1 MKFKTLLFDVDDT
14 LLDFQLAEKKAL
26 KALFEEENISLTAT
40 IEATYKKI
48 NHQLWSDFEIG
59 KIGKEVVIDTRFK
72 RLFEELGRDVDGKK
86 MDEKYR
92 HHLSRGHDLLGNSKQ
107 IIEELQPHYDLYIV
121 TNGVAET
128 QYPRLEASKL
138 LPLFKDTFVS
148 EEVGYQKPMK
158 EYFDYVFERI
168 PNFEPEKT
176 LIVGDSL
183 TSDIK
188 GGNMAKIKTA
198 WLNPKKLAAIEG
210 IQPDYT
216 MTKLE
221 DIFPIL
227 H

>member
-1 MKFKTLLFDVDDT
+1 MKFETLLFDVDDT

-26 KALFEEENISLTAT
+26 KALFEAEKVSLTAT

-48 NHQLWSDFEIG
+48 NQQLWADFEVG
-59 KIGKEVVIDTRFK
+59 KIAKEMVTETRFK
-72 RLFEELGRDVDGKK
+72 KLFEQLNIEVDGKQ
-86 MDEKYR
+86 MDQKYR
-92 HHLSRGHDLLGNSKQ
+92 YYLSRGHDLLGNSKQ
-107 IIEELQPHYDLYIV
+107 IIEELEPHYGLYIV

-128 QYPRLEASKL
+128 QYRRLKAAKL
-138 LPLFKDTFVS
+138 LPFFKEVFVS

-158 EYFDYVFERI
+158 EYFEHVFERI
-168 PNFEPEKT
+168 PHFEPEKT
-176 LIVGDSL
+176 LIIGDSL

-188 GGNMAKIKTA
+188 GGNAAKIQTA
-198 WLNPKKLAAIEG
+198 WLNPKKLATTEG

-221 DIFPIL
+221 DLFPIL

>member
-26 KALFEEENISLTAT
+26 QALFKEEQITLTAT

-48 NHQLWSDFEIG
+48 NHQLWSDFEVG
-59 KIGKEVVIDTRFK
+59 KIDKGLVTNTRFK
-72 RLFEELGRDVDGKK
+72 RLFEALGHEVDGEK

-92 HHLSRGHDLLGNSKQ
+92 YHLSRGHDLLGNSKQ
-107 IIEELQPHYDLYIV
+107 IIDELAPHYDLYIV

-128 QYPRLEASKL
+128 QYRRLEASKL
-138 LPLFKDTFVS
+138 LPLFKGVFVS

-168 PNFEPEKT
+168 PQLDLKKT
-176 LIVGDSL
+176 LIIGDSL

-188 GGNMAKIKTA
+188 GGNAAKIQTA
-198 WLNPKKLAAIEG
+198 WLNPKKLVPVDQ
-210 IQPDYT
+210 IQPDY
-216 MTKLE
+216 MLTKLE